1 MHVEIEKL
9 FSLEGK
15 VAMIV
20 GGAQNLGWDMAEI
33 VAAAGASVILTS
45 RTVEKVK
52 KAADTLAERFSV
64 STLGLG
70 LDQTSAADVKTIFD
84 DAFGWKGALDIVIN
98 NAGGGGTAGKSRL
111 LHREAGDVDSLIKTN
126 LNGMLYCAKEA
137 AVHMNDQCS
146 GKIINIASMAG
157 LVGRDRRLYDIC
169 GMEGQAVDY
178 AAAKAGVIG
187 ATRDL
192 AAYLGPMGITVNAVS
207 PGGFS
212 GNPNRVT
219 EQFDNEYSK
228 RTPLGRMGRDGED
241 IKGVILFL
249 ASSASDYIT
258 GANIVIDGGFS
269 IWN

>member
-1 MHVEIEKL
+1 MRPEVEEL
-9 FSLEGK
+9 FNLEGK
-15 VAMIV
+15 VAMIT

-33 VAAAGASVILTS
+33 LAAAGASVIITS
-45 RTVEKVK
+45 RNQEKAEN
-52 KAADTLAERFSV
+52 AAESLAERFAV
-64 STLGLG
+64 ETLGLG
-70 LDQTSAADVKTIFD
+70 LDQTSAEEVKT
-84 DAFGWKGALDIVIN
+84 AFNSAYNWKERLDILIN
-98 NAGGGGTAGKSRL
+98 NAGGGGISGRTRL
-111 LHREAGDVDSLIKTN
+111 LYREADDVDLLIKTN

-137 AVHMNDQCS
+137 ALRMKDQGS

-178 AAAKAGVIG
+178 AASKAGIIG

-192 AAYLGPMGITVNAVS
+192 AAYLGPMGIAVNSVS

-212 GNPNRVT
+212 GNPNRVP
-219 EQFDNEYSK
+219 EKFDEEYSK
-228 RTPLGRMGRDGED
+228 RTPLGRMGRDGKD

-249 ASSASDYIT
+249 ASAASDYIT
-258 GANIVIDGGFS
+258 GENIVIDGGFS